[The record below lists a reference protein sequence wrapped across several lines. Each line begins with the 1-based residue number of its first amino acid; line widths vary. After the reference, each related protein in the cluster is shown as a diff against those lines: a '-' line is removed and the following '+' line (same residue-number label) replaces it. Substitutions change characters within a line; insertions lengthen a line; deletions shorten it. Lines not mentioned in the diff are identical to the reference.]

1 MVCFDIKSFINII
14 ETMIASN
21 DPEIFNDLIGFLID
35 TQIYRNQNFKNKHER
50 VEPGTVS
57 KILNHKRG
65 LFQDIKMC
73 AELIDLESR
82 DFEQIKIS
90 FSDIILD
97 PLDSN
102 ANKGLLAKKV
112 LYAIDLDNTISK
124 TNKEKFRKAAE
135 QDYAIFLTKVLLYL
149 FSNDPQPEKENLD
162 IESQKAENNAQE
174 LKVDITSEC
183 RQSQLAKNKNA
194 QLSSTK
200 SNIISPENIINKQQ
214 TTTPVS
220 TDCDQAHKQ
229 FNIFATIHNSKKN
242 HDRLYPD
249 EIHLNHYNLFV
260 IGKEEFKEG
269 ISLIKS
275 VTDERFTDPDIKEK
289 TDTSE
294 NLRKDILLRHPSLFI
309 PYGQDTDISAQ
320 LAYIGFVDKYTEEFG
335 NLIIYWHYIAEL
347 PARYIRAWRD
357 RLGIIDMEYNLTEL
371 DIPHWAVKNI
381 DLFHAI
387 RAFLPDSLP
396 KIPET
401 NALLRTIT
409 LKYNGFYKGVSLEF
423 VYYYYGDNG
432 PHNTKMTKTL
442 QLPVFINNRT
452 LDEKEAKFIFDKYSI
467 STDLEFTNTLPHISL
482 LTDFLPEME
491 AKYIPMIK
499 ATPVILGNNLNWH
512 CCELFEEGDHLVV
525 MPSSAQN
532 EADNID
538 QSIGEL
544 IDAILYW
551 ANKKRIINKQEAIEQ
566 FIYLTY

>member
-1 MVCFDIKSFINII
+1 MVYFDIKSFINII

-102 ANKGLLAKKV
+102 ANKGLLVKKV
-112 LYAIDLDNTISK
+112 LHAIELDNTISK
-124 TNKEKFRKAAE
+124 TNKEKFREAAE

-149 FSNDPQPEKENLD
+149 FSNDPQPEKEKLD
-162 IESQKAENNAQE
+162 IESQKAEIDPRNM
-174 LKVDITSEC
+174 V
-183 RQSQLAKNKNA
+183 
-194 QLSSTK
+194 TK
-200 SNIISPENIINKQQ
+200 DPATTATHTDSNE
-214 TTTPVS
+214 
-220 TDCDQAHKQ
+220 AHKR
-229 FNIFATIHNSKKN
+229 FNVFATIHNSKGKK
-242 HDRLYPD
+242 HDQLYPE
-249 EIHLNHYNLFV
+249 EINLNSYNLFV
-260 IGKEEFKEG
+260 IRKTEFKEG
-269 ISLIKS
+269 IALTKS
-275 VTDERFTDPDIKEK
+275 VLDERFTDPDIKEK
-289 TDTSE
+289 NGTSE
-294 NLRKDILLRHPSLFI
+294 NLKKDILLRHPSLFI

-320 LAYIGFVDKYTEEFG
+320 LAYIGLVDKYTEEFG

-499 ATPVILGNNLNWH
+499 ATPVVLGNNLNWH

-551 ANKKRIINKQEAIEQ
+551 ANKKKIINKQEAIEQ

>member
-1 MVCFDIKSFINII
+1 MVYFDIKSFINII

-102 ANKGLLAKKV
+102 ANKGLLVKKV
-112 LYAIDLDNTISK
+112 LHAIELDNTISK
-124 TNKEKFRKAAE
+124 TNKEKFREAAE

-149 FSNDPQPEKENLD
+149 FSNDPQPEKEKLD
-162 IESQKAENNAQE
+162 IESQKAEIDPRNM
-174 LKVDITSEC
+174 V
-183 RQSQLAKNKNA
+183 
-194 QLSSTK
+194 TK
-200 SNIISPENIINKQQ
+200 DPATTATHTDSNE
-214 TTTPVS
+214 
-220 TDCDQAHKQ
+220 AHKR
-229 FNIFATIHNSKKN
+229 FNVFATIHNSKGKK
-242 HDRLYPD
+242 HDQLYPE
-249 EIHLNHYNLFV
+249 EINLNSYNLFV
-260 IGKEEFKEG
+260 IRKTEFKEG
-269 ISLIKS
+269 IALTKS
-275 VTDERFTDPDIKEK
+275 VLDERFTDPDIKEK
-289 TDTSE
+289 NGTSE
-294 NLRKDILLRHPSLFI
+294 NLKKDILLRHPSLFI

-499 ATPVILGNNLNWH
+499 ATPVVLGNNLNWH

-551 ANKKRIINKQEAIEQ
+551 ANKKKIINKQEAIEQ